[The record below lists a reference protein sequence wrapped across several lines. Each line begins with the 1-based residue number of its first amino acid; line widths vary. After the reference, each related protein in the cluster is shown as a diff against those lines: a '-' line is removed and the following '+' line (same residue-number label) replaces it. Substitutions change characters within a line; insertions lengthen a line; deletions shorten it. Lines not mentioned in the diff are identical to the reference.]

1 MLIITMMIPAM
12 VSGWLQAAIGYQAF
26 FVIAVCSGIITLGV
40 TWLLTGV
47 VNETTD
53 ELRA

>member
-1 MLIITMMIPAM
+1 MALSMMIPAM

-26 FVIAVCSGIITLGV
+26 FIIAVCSGIITLGV
-40 TWLLTGV
+40 TWLVTGV